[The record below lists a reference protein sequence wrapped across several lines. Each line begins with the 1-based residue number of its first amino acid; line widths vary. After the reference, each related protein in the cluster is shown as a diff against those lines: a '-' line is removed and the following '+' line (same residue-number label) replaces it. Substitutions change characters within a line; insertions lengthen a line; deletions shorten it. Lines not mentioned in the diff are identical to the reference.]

1 MSRTIELLS
10 TLQLSVL
17 KAAGTR
23 RILSHLEHIGND
35 KEVGKDP
42 PLLPHCKQPN
52 DPGEAQQGDKDD
64 GGLQQSPA
72 CESNVAITF
81 ESVALSLF
89 LS

>member
-42 PLLPHCKQPN
+42 PLLPHCKQSN
-52 DPGEAQQGDKDD
+52 DPGEAQQGGKDD
-64 GGLQQSPA
+64 GGFQQSPA
-72 CESNVAITF
+72 CESNVAITI